1 MSMDWEI
8 NIVKISTILKTIYGF
23 SAIPVKI
30 PAAFFTEMEKNNP
43 QICMEPH
50 TQKNKTQ
57 IAKSILR
64 KNKAAGMTLP
74 EFKLCCEGIAFKTV
88 CYCHKTDP

>member
-1 MSMDWEI
+1 MDS
-8 NIVKISTILKTIYGF
+8 VQSLSKFQQRF
-23 SAIPVKI
+23 SQKWK
-30 PAAFFTEMEKNNP
+30 KNNP

-50 TQKNKTQ
+50 TQKNKIQ

-64 KNKAAGMTLP
+64 KNKAAGMTFP

-88 CYCHKTDP
+88 